1 MKAEGT
7 AIYDLY
13 VKPVFVHNRTTTPE
27 WGFDN
32 RSLLY
37 HNLVYIYEGTGRF
50 ACNGV
55 KKEVG
60 AGDLVYF
67 PKGCWQYMRT
77 DARRLLKLYTVNFQA
92 VLPME
97 EGADWRMEPVS
108 FPFAFVKS
116 LEDEAVQKRF
126 EVLFERLS
134 YLFMAGEGLQKVK
147 QRETL
152 SEILGL
158 ADLCQRNQNIS
169 YSSRDKANRAVHF
182 MAVHYAEKLTL
193 EALAGT
199 AGLSPS
205 HFSAVFRAVTGKS
218 PIDYLIHLR
227 VFKAKQLLSDGMR
240 VTDVAEAVG
249 FSDIYYFSNV
259 FRRLEGVS
267 PSRFRSGL

>member
-1 MKAEGT
+1 MKAEGA

-32 RSLLY
+32 RSLKY

-50 ACNGV
+50 ACSGV
-55 KKEVG
+55 KKEVR

-67 PKGCWQYMRT
+67 PKGAWQYMRT
-77 DARRLLKLYTVNFQA
+77 DRQRLLKLYTVNFQA
-92 VLPME
+92 VFPVE
-97 EGADWRMEPVS
+97 DGGDWRMEPAEFS
-108 FPFAFVKS
+108 FAFVKS
-116 LEDEAVQKRF
+116 MEDEAIQKRF

-134 YLFMAGEGLQKVK
+134 HLFLAGEGLQSVK

-152 SEILGL
+152 AEILGL
-158 ADLCQRNQNIS
+158 ADLCQRSQNIS
-169 YSSRDKANRAVHF
+169 YSSRDKANQAVHF

-193 EALAGT
+193 ASLAGK

-205 HFSAVFRAVTGKS
+205 HFSAVFRTVTGKS

-227 VFKAKQLLSDGMR
+227 IFKAKQLLSDGMR

-249 FSDIYYFSNV
+249 FSDIYYFSSV